1 MYSMKSQVINENTVC
16 NNNNNIKNNVNIP
29 PSASIS
35 SLDTSPLKNQQNS
48 SEDSSCDKTALA
60 KPLGIDDYKN
70 EITNL
75 TKKIDTLLWKY
86 LRPYKFSTIPPI
98 SKVKESDDRIGV
110 YDLDIVL
117 GKGGFGTVRLGRN
130 TETGQKVAVK
140 QLSKEKLHNIEDLE
154 AIEAEIKLMTILTHQ
169 NIVRLLGVE
178 HTQNFIYIIL
188 EHLGGGDLRH
198 FLCNAGSELKEDM
211 IKKIFFQVASA
222 IDYCHT
228 RAIAHRDLKPY
239 ICYQYS
245 F

>member
-1 MYSMKSQVINENTVC
+1 MYCVKVQLANEHTASNS
-16 NNNNNIKNNVNIP
+16 NNNKNNINIIP
-29 PSASIS
+29 PSTSIASS
-35 SLDTSPLKNQQNS
+35 DTSPLKHQQ
-48 SEDSSCDKTALA
+48 DSSSDSCCDKTSLI
-60 KPLGIDDYKN
+60 KPQGIEDYKN
-70 EITNL
+70 EISNL
-75 TKKIDTLLWKY
+75 TKKIDILLWKY
-86 LRPYKFSTIPPI
+86 LRPYKFSTIPAM
-98 SKVKESDDRIGV
+98 SKVKETDDHIGI

-130 TETGQKVAVK
+130 TETGQKVAIK

-211 IKKIFFQVASA
+211 IKKIFFQIASA

-239 ICYQYS
+239 N
-245 F
+245 